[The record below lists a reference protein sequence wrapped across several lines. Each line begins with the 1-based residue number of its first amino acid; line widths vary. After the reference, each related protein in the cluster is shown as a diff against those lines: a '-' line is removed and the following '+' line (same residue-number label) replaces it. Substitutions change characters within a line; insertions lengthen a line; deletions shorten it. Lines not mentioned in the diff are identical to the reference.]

1 MTSKGKPG
9 FDIAASLNAP
19 HFQEQLGNGQLP
31 PDPRIPTRVKVTL
44 DMLVPYADNPRITQ
58 NPNYEDIKESIRN
71 RGLDHAPNITRQSPD
86 RPYMVKDGGNTRLAI
101 LNELWQETNDPRFY
115 ELDCMFHPWTSDLD
129 VLVGHMVENEA
140 RGSMLFIERA
150 IAAIK
155 IKAQLE
161 DQDGKKVS
169 INELSKRITKLGWSL
184 EQSNLNQLV
193 YAYDTLFPI
202 IPNTFWNGMGRPGV
216 KAIRK
221 ILDNARSFWESV
233 ANPEEGNFEE
243 IWQNAFAVLDGD
255 AFDIAEAQNQLEA
268 DIALRLNVPFSSVRG
283 EIQAIAQGLQPDGI
297 RPTNLITDT
306 HEASTGT
313 QSAISST
320 QGASAGNSK
329 TMTPANTKLVAA
341 DTQTQQGATNTSLNS
356 ASNNEPNIGQ
366 QGQTYSPPSH
376 DNIYMHLAQMPVN
389 ELMYH
394 CYGLARH
401 LGSAFGFE
409 SLVVTAEG
417 VGFTGFNGFH
427 SGYVLLAEDP
437 SAPLSSEATFYYLY
451 LHQLSS
457 WFVDDHAN
465 TNYWQVSNQIPIS
478 FLGEEIY
485 WSSAQTMLHRRATIY
500 TAWRQGDKLG
510 QYMPLIEELEVA
522 VAIISFQ
529 SGLGE

>member
-1 MTSKGKPG
+1 MTSKKAG

-19 HFQEQLGNGQLP
+19 HFQEQSGHGQLP
-31 PDPRIPTRVKVTL
+31 PDPLIPTRVKVTL
-44 DMLVPYADNPRITQ
+44 DMLVPYADNPRVTQ
-58 NPNYEDIKESIRN
+58 NPNFEDIKESIRN

-86 RPYMVKDGGNTRLAI
+86 QPYMVKDGGNTRLQI

-150 IAAIK
+150 IAAVK
-155 IKAQLE
+155 IKSELE
-161 DQDGKKVS
+161 EQDGKKIS
-169 INELSKRITKLGWSL
+169 TNELSKRITKLGWSVD
-184 EQSNLNQLV
+184 QSNLGQLL
-193 YAYDTLFPI
+193 YAHDTLFPI
-202 IPNTFWNGMGRPGV
+202 IPNVFWSGMGRDGV
-216 KAIRK
+216 KKIRK
-221 ILDNARSFWESV
+221 ILDNSRSFWESV
-233 ANPEEGNFEE
+233 ATPDEGNFEE
-243 IWQNAFAVLDGD
+243 IWQNAFSALDGD
-255 AFDIAEAQNQLEA
+255 AFDLTEAQNQLEA
-268 DIALRLNVPFSSVRG
+268 DIALRLNVPFTSVRG
-283 EIQAIAQGLQPDGI
+283 EIHAIAQGIPPEGV
-297 RPTNLITDT
+297 RPANLITET
-306 HEASTGT
+306 QEPSSPT
-313 QSAISST
+313 QSAPTNIKGTGTATAKPKSPTDTKPLMTGST
-320 QGASAGNSK
+320 Q
-329 TMTPANTKLVAA
+329 P
-341 DTQTQQGATNTSLNS
+341 
-356 ASNNEPNIGQ
+356 Q
-366 QGQTYSPPSH
+366 QGQGTDSNNLNLSATDAPIQQTNSLPYS
-376 DNIYMHLAQMPVN
+376 DNIYARLSKLPVN

-394 CYGLARH
+394 CFGLARE

-427 SGYVLLAEDP
+427 SGYVLFAEDP

-465 TNYWQVSNQIPIS
+465 PDYWQVSNQIPIG
-478 FLGEEIY
+478 FLGEELY
-485 WSSAQTMLHRRATIY
+485 WSTAQTMLHRRATLY
-500 TAWRQGDKLG
+500 TAWQQGHELG